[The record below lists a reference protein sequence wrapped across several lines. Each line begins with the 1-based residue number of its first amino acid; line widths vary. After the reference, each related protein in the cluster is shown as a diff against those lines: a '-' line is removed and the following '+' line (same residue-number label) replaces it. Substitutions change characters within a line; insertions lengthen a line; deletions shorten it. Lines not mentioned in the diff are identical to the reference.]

1 MPKVKGI
8 MNKEDKRFDCLFNL
22 QYFYEVYIGIKGRF
36 IQISTREDFL
46 TGFSIH
52 LNDISDSINSKYCEP
67 SPRYGHGINLLY
79 YHFSKIRKQVLRH
92 VLESTDFY
100 K

>member
-8 MNKEDKRFDCLFNL
+8 IHEADEFDCLIKLRYFNVI
-22 QYFYEVYIGIKGRF
+22 YMGIKGRF
-36 IQISTREDFL
+36 IQISIREDL
-46 TGFSIH
+46 AGYSIH

-67 SPRYGHGINLLY
+67 SARYRYSISIMY

-100 K
+100 A